1 MLDVLELTV
10 DKFTFTV
17 PTDRFY
23 SDEGLWA
30 QPDDNGVKV
39 GLSDYLQQS
48 SGDMAFV
55 MVRKVGS
62 ILVFGQEVAQIE
74 TIKANIGLSSPVAG
88 TIVEVN
94 PTLEDTPEI
103 INSDP
108 YGEGWLAVIEAQD
121 WERDR
126 ARLLDAPTYLA
137 QIKAQ
142 VEEEANK
149 R

>member
-1 MLDVLELTV
+1 MPDVLELTV

-23 SDEGLWA
+23 SDEGLWT
-30 QPDDNGVKV
+30 QPDENRVKV

-62 ILVFGQEVAQIE
+62 TLVFGQEVAQIE
-74 TIKANIGLSSPVAG
+74 TVKANVGLSSPVAG

-94 PTLEDTPEI
+94 PALEDTPEI

-126 ARLLDAPTYLA
+126 ARLLDAPAYLA
-137 QIKAQ
+137 RIKTQ

>member
-1 MLDVLELTV
+1 MPDVLELTV

-23 SDEGLWA
+23 SDEGVWA
-30 QPDDNGVKV
+30 LADSNGVKV

-55 MVRKVGS
+55 TVRTVGS
-62 ILVFGQEVAQIE
+62 TLVFGQEMAQIE
-74 TIKANIGLSSPVAG
+74 TIKANVGLSSPVAG

-94 PTLEDTPEI
+94 SALEDTPEI

-126 ARLLDAPTYLA
+126 TRLLDAPAYLA
-137 QIKAQ
+137 RIKAQ

-149 R
+149 G